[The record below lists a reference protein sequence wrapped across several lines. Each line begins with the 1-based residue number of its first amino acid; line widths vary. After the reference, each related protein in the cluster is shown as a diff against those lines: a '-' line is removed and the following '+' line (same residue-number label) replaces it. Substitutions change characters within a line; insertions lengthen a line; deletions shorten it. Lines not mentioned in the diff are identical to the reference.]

1 MASEVVDGVVAEPV
15 FRLNDYIADQF
26 SMFSDETAKVLGV
39 VVAVV
44 IALVIALVSDYA
56 ARKLIVGAVKRFI
69 KKTKV
74 TWDDELLKH
83 RVFARVGHLVP
94 AIVIRM
100 MASMVLAGYD
110 GAIEVVRECA
120 GVYMVVMG
128 VLAIDS
134 LLNAVVAILR
144 RFEIGRRLP
153 LGGLVQVIKLVLYI
167 FATLFGLSL
176 IIGDDAYK
184 MLAGMGAMTAV
195 TMLVFKDAI
204 LGFVAGIQLAANKM
218 VRIGDWIEMSKY
230 GADGDVIDITLTTV
244 KVQNWDKTISTI
256 PAYSLISDSF
266 RNWRGMSEAG
276 GRRIK
281 RSLYIDMNSIG
292 FCTDEMLDKF
302 AKFECLRE
310 YIAEKKKEIA
320 EYNAEHDVANSDGIN
335 GRKLTNVGTFRA
347 YVTQYLKNHPLVNK
361 DMTLMVR
368 QLEPTPK
375 GLPMQVY
382 IFCTDKRWVHYE
394 GVQAD
399 IFDHIFSVI
408 GEFGLRVYQEPAGS
422 DFNSE
427 FTVRSMVRD

>member
-1 MASEVVDGVVAEPV
+1 MASEYDSETVEPL
-15 FRLNDYIADQF
+15 FRLNEYIGDMLT
-26 SMFSDETAKVLGV
+26 MFGEDTAKVLGV
-39 VVAVV
+39 VAACTIAV
-44 IALVIALVSDYA
+44 ILALVSDLV
-56 ARKLIVGAVKRFI
+56 ARRLLLSAVRKVI

-74 TWDDELLKH
+74 TWDDVLLKH
-83 RVFARVGHLVP
+83 RVLARLGHLVP
-94 AIVIRM
+94 AIVIRV
-100 MASMVLAGYD
+100 MAPMVLGGYE
-110 GAIEVVRECA
+110 AAVNVVRECA
-120 GVYMVVMG
+120 GVYMVIMG
-128 VLAIDS
+128 VLAVDS

-144 RFEIGRRLP
+144 RFEVGRRLP
-153 LGGLVQVIKLVLYI
+153 LGGLIQVIKLVLYI
-167 FATLFGLSL
+167 FATLFALSL

-218 VRIGDWIEMSKY
+218 VRIGDWIEMSKF
-230 GADGDVIDITLTTV
+230 GADGDVIDISLTTV

-266 RNWRGMSEAG
+266 RNWRGMSEAA

-292 FCTDEMLDKF
+292 FCSDEMLAKF
-302 AKFECLRE
+302 EKFECLRE
-310 YIAEKKKEIA
+310 YMAEKKKEIA
-320 EYNAEHDVANSDGIN
+320 EYNAEHGVVDADGIN

-347 YVTQYLKNHPLVNK
+347 YVTRYLKNHPLINK

-382 IFCTDKRWVHYE
+382 VFCSDKRWVYYE
-394 GVQAD
+394 GIQAD
-399 IFDHIFSVI
+399 IFDHVLSVI
-408 GEFGLRVYQEPAGS
+408 GEFGLKVYQEPAGS

-427 FTVRSMVRD
+427 FISRNSGRD